1 MAYRILPT
9 TEFGRDF
16 RKIKNKKAMLAIINK
31 VEEVAENPERYK
43 RLHYDLSGSFRVR
56 VMNYRVIY
64 SIDKKKKLM
73 YLEKIVFG
81 HRYKGK

>member
-1 MAYRILPT
+1 M
-9 TEFGRDF
+9 
-16 RKIKNKKAMLAIINK
+16 
-31 VEEVAENPERYK
+31 EEVAENPERYK

-73 YLEKIVFG
+73 YLEKVVFG
-81 HRYKGK
+81 HRYRGR

>member
-1 MAYRILPT
+1 MAYGILPT
-9 TEFGRDF
+9 KEFGKDF
-16 RKIKNKKAMLAIINK
+16 RKIKDKKAIRAIINK

-64 SIDKKKKLM
+64 SIDRKKKLM
-73 YLEKIVFG
+73 YLEKMVFG
-81 HRYKGK
+81 HKYKGK